1 MVLNT
6 MPPSSAGQDVEAEIG
21 PREAGAFYSTD
32 MGGTFEVLAV
42 LRGAEARA
50 AVNRRT
56 DWAVTTRHLATENV
70 TTHCMAWTTSD
81 HLICRST
88 GSAVEVA
95 AR

>member
-1 MVLNT
+1 MAMNT
-6 MPPSSAGQDVEAEIG
+6 MPPSSARQDVEAEIG
-21 PREAGAFYSTD
+21 PREAGVFYSTD

-42 LRGAEARA
+42 LRGAEAQA

-56 DWAVTTRHLATENV
+56 DWAVVTRHLATEHV
-70 TTHCMAWTTSD
+70 TTHCMVWTTSD
-81 HLICRST
+81 RLICRST

>member
-1 MVLNT
+1 MTMNT
-6 MPPSSAGQDVEAEIG
+6 MPPSSARQDVEAEIG
-21 PREAGAFYSTD
+21 PRQAGAFYSNDT
-32 MGGTFEVLAV
+32 GGTFEVLAV
-42 LRGAEARA
+42 LRGEEARA

-56 DWAVTTRHLATENV
+56 DWAVVTRHLATENV

-88 GSAVEVA
+88 RSAEEVA